1 MVVDRPAGLKDA
13 QLLSEMSGKEKLDL
27 SGYLD
32 QLTRFVG
39 ASSTH
44 VMIDSG
50 LSRIVG
56 PMADLAELMGFAVN
70 DAARSKATAAS
81 TSAVL
86 MSRLPAFP
94 TATVAEVID
103 IRDELSGSVLR
114 FRASMATASA
124 EFDVLS
130 STFAADVER
139 VWRTQVAPAI
149 EQLQDDVH
157 EKKISHWLPAGAGV
171 GTAGTLIVTA
181 STVFGKAITGPLPAP
196 AAIGALA
203 LATSGL
209 YQRERTLM
217 AALRKQPFWYLYEV
231 DRRLSAP

>member
-13 QLLSEMSGKEKLDL
+13 QLLSEMSGKEKPDL

-103 IRDELSGSVLR
+103 IRDETGGQDRGTSLR
-114 FRASMATASA
+114 
-124 EFDVLS
+124 
-130 STFAADVER
+130 TFSC
-139 VWRTQVAPAI
+139 T
-149 EQLQDDVH
+149 
-157 EKKISHWLPAGAGV
+157 
-171 GTAGTLIVTA
+171 
-181 STVFGKAITGPLPAP
+181 
-196 AAIGALA
+196 
-203 LATSGL
+203 
-209 YQRERTLM
+209 
-217 AALRKQPFWYLYEV
+217 
-231 DRRLSAP
+231 